1 MKKNIIF
8 TFICLSIILFTG
20 IIISQTYKASKKTN
34 MYHEYH
40 INKVNGFIEENKTLE
55 NIDVCF
61 IGDSLTDGYDV
72 KSFYSNL
79 NVINRGIGGDRV
91 KDVITRLDNSVYQAR
106 PKVVVILI
114 GGNDVLA
121 GHDENYIIDSI
132 VRIILKIKN
141 NLNNIKIVVQSF
153 YPLSQDYAKHNETM
167 KRLNKV
173 VEEVCTIF
181 NVVFADIY
189 ESLLD
194 QSTNELNLDFTPDNV
209 HLNIHGYNVVTSILN
224 PIIDEL
230 LA

>member
-1 MKKNIIF
+1 MKKKIIF
-8 TFICLSIILFTG
+8 TFICLSIILFIG

-194 QSTNELNLDFTPDNV
+194 PSTNELNLDFTPDNV
-209 HLNIHGYNVVTSILN
+209 HLNINGYNVVTSILN

>member
-40 INKVNGFIEENKTLE
+40 INKVNGFIDENKTLE

-91 KDVITRLDNSVYQAR
+91 KDVITRLNNSVYQAR

-209 HLNIHGYNVVTSILN
+209 HLNINGYNVVTSILN